1 VQSSLRTR
9 FATLSALLVIAV
21 MAGTGLLQ
29 LSRDRSS
36 TYASHDA
43 RLALILERLSQNLVE
58 PVWNFNKAQTE
69 SILASELKEG
79 LAYAILVLEQN
90 GSIFTGM
97 RMRTGEL
104 VQFDVDEFDPGSGA
118 VTTLSR
124 NGTDIGTIKVFSDR
138 TLADRELA
146 TRAGSTIIQALVV
159 ALILSVTI
167 FLLTEVMVLRPL
179 KTVNQFLHKLSSGEG
194 DLTIEI
200 PVTTKNEI
208 GDVARN
214 VNTFRLNLATLIG
227 SLRRIVRSLDSDSHE
242 LAANAAETAS
252 ASTEIGANM
261 EGIKRQIDA
270 LYAHTVKVKERAALI
285 DAGSRQQKE
294 SIAGQSGAVDQ
305 AREALERL
313 AEQGVELKGNAAAAM
328 ATYQRLAAAADNGRN
343 DLETSST
350 AIKDVSGKSTA
361 LMETVAI
368 IGNIASQTNLLAMN
382 AAIEA
387 AHAGSAGKGF
397 AVVADEIRRLAE
409 DSTNQAS
416 ATAKVLGSITGSM
429 ERMVE
434 ASVAMES
441 SFSTMSGLVKEAV
454 ELAKR
459 TERSIEEEKV
469 LEKELSI
476 SLMELA
482 ALTKAVDSAAGANAE
497 AANEIRTAIEDMGDL
512 AKVADDGVAEMVSGI
527 REIDKA
533 MQAVSELSQ
542 HNRSAVADLDRET
555 RCFKIDGEGSDS
567 CV

>member
-1 VQSSLRTR
+1 MQSSLRTR
-9 FATLSALLVIAV
+9 FAALSAVLVIAV

-29 LSRDRSS
+29 LSRDRGS

-58 PVWNFNKAQTE
+58 PVWNFNKPLTE

-90 GSIFTGM
+90 GSVFTGM
-97 RMRTGEL
+97 QVSAGEIIHL
-104 VQFDVDEFDPGSGA
+104 DKPDFQQDAGDSTKLLRDGS
-118 VTTLSR
+118 
-124 NGTDIGTIKVFSDR
+124 DIGTIRVFSDR
-138 TLADRELA
+138 SLADRELA
-146 TRAGSTIIQALVV
+146 SRARSTIVQALAV
-159 ALILSVTI
+159 ALILSASI
-167 FLLTEVMVLRPL
+167 FLLTELFVLRPL

-200 PVTTKNEI
+200 PVTSKNEI
-208 GDVARN
+208 GEVARN

-227 SLRRIVRSLDSDSHE
+227 SLRRIVRSLDSDSHD

-270 LYAHTVKVKERAALI
+270 LYTHTVKVKERAALI
-285 DAGSRQQKE
+285 DEGSRHQKE
-294 SIAGQSGAVDQ
+294 SIAGQSGAVGN
-305 AREALERL
+305 ARKALDRL
-313 AEQGVELKGNAAAAM
+313 AEQGEVLKGNAATAM
-328 ATYQRLAAAADNGRN
+328 ATYQRLASAADNGRN
-343 DLETSST
+343 DLESSST

-361 LMETVAI
+361 LMETVTI

-409 DSTNQAS
+409 DSTVQAS

-429 ERMVE
+429 ERMVA

-459 TERSIEEEKV
+459 TEHSIEEEKV
-469 LEKELSI
+469 LEQELSLSI
-476 SLMELA
+476 MELA
-482 ALTKAVDSAAGANAE
+482 KLTETVDSAAESNAE

-555 RCFKIDGEGSDS
+555 RCFKIDGEETGS